1 MTRLIILNV
10 ILILLTSCSG
20 KGKKEVYNPK
30 AIELNNKAVLQ
41 MQKFNDD
48 SALILFDKAI
58 EIDKTYY
65 LPHANKAGI
74 YVRKKE
80 FEKALAECE
89 MAVTEKP
96 DYAEEW
102 TVAGMLHYG
111 LGDTLTAKTYFKKS
125 VEIFDNRILTPEEKE
140 HIFANKMNR
149 AVSLILLGQEKDGK
163 EELKKLKAEN
173 PDNNVLGHLLNRNR
187 QDYINDIFKNG
198 TVTNP

>member
-1 MTRLIILNV
+1 MTRLLILNV

-20 KGKKEVYNPK
+20 KDKKKANNPK
-30 AIELNNKAVLQ
+30 AVELNKKAVLQ
-41 MQKFNDD
+41 MQKFNYD

-58 EIDKTYY
+58 EFDKTYF

-125 VEIFDNRILTPEEKE
+125 VEIFDKRILNPEEKE
-140 HIFANKMNR
+140 HIFANKLNR
-149 AVSLILLGQEKDGK
+149 AVSLILLGQEKEGK
-163 EELKKLKAEN
+163 EELNKLKMEN
-173 PDNNVLGHLLNRNR
+173 PDDKVFDEFLNKNR
-187 QDYINDIFKNG
+187 QDYINDIFK
-198 TVTNP
+198 TP